1 MGIAQVPRLRIA
13 PGPQDPSSLTSA
25 EMFKYVSSQVST
37 CNLISLEL
45 VEGLNGTKP
54 AQKRSC
60 KRSESRKADPT

>member
-13 PGPQDPSSLTSA
+13 PGPQDSSLTSA
-25 EMFKYVSSQVST
+25 EIFKYVSSQVST

-45 VEGLNGTKP
+45 VEGLNGTGP